1 MTHNQP
7 NPHQSWTLVTGASG
21 GIGLAYCEELAKKQ
35 QPVILVARNENKLKE
50 VSDQLRIQ
58 YGIATKVIAAD
69 LATPEGINKVIM
81 QTKGLEISTLIN
93 NAGKEESGNFL
104 SLAPQDM
111 LSSIA
116 LNCSA
121 PLLLTHHFAEEM
133 ANRGTGNILFVS
145 SIVAFQGVPLI
156 ANYAATKS
164 YLLTF
169 AEGLAL
175 ELQPKGVNISIAAP
189 GFTNTNLAAE
199 MDFSSTPIKPLEAE
213 YVARYTLNKLGKKRI
228 IIPGFMNKMLFV
240 LGKRLQS
247 RAFNSRVF
255 GQVFKTVL
263 KKKLALEKSSEVPS

>member
-7 NPHQSWTLVTGASG
+7 TNRQSWVLVTGASG

-35 QPVILVARNENKLKE
+35 QAIILVARNEKKLKE

-58 YGIATKVIAAD
+58 YEVPTKIIAAD
-69 LATPEGINKVIM
+69 LSTPQGIEKVIQ
-81 QTKGLEISTLIN
+81 QTQGLTISTLIN

-104 SLAPQDM
+104 NLAPQDM

-121 PLLLTHHFAEEM
+121 PLLLTHHFANKM
-133 ANRGTGNILFVS
+133 VKRGTGNILFVS

-156 ANYAATKS
+156 ANYAATKA

-175 ELQPKGVNISIAAP
+175 ELAPKGVNISIAAP
-189 GFTNTNLAAE
+189 GFTNTNLAAQ
-199 MDFSSTPIKPLEAE
+199 MDFTSTPIKPLEAN
-213 YVARYTLNKLGKKRI
+213 YVAQYTLNKLGKKRI
-228 IIPGFMNKMLFV
+228 IIPGFINKLLFV

-247 RAFNSRVF
+247 RAFNSRAF
-255 GQVFKTVL
+255 GLVFKTVL
-263 KKKLALEKSSEVPS
+263 GKKLAQEDAHQHVA